1 MQDIAVSSRPRR
13 APEWDWSAL
22 EVNRDAQKLFG
33 ADDKADLIAH
43 ADDLSGTS
51 QIDEMAVVWAA
62 FLAGERTASYEDA
75 GVSLD
80 GRRLQVLET
89 VTLAPGSE
97 DTWERIYLDD
107 VDITPLKDA
116 QTRLEESLARLQ
128 TMTEEVIRAIGAIVE
143 VRDPYTAGHERRV
156 SELVTAIAKQ
166 MGFDEESVSG
176 MAVGA
181 LLHDVG
187 KISVPAEILSKPGRL
202 NDREFDLVKSHPQ
215 VTHDLL
221 SGIEFP
227 WPVAEMALQHHERM
241 DGSGYP
247 LGLAGDEIAMEARIL
262 AVSDVVE
269 AMASHRPYRPALG
282 VDAALEEIGDQRG
295 TLYDPSV
302 VDACVRIFREQGFS
316 FE

>member
-1 MQDIAVSSRPRR
+1 
-13 APEWDWSAL
+13 
-22 EVNRDAQKLFG
+22 
-33 ADDKADLIAH
+33 
-43 ADDLSGTS
+43 
-51 QIDEMAVVWAA
+51 MAVVWAA
-62 FLAGERTASYEDA
+62 FLAGERIASYEDA

-97 DTWERIYLDD
+97 DTWERVYLDD

-128 TMTEEVIRAIGAIVE
+128 AMTEEVIRAIGAIVE

-262 AVSDVVE
+262 AVADVVE